1 MTRWNNLTREE
12 AKRLGIEGVYELLK
26 IEEKEEEKERKYHNR
41 KPEVDGITFDS
52 QKEADYYC
60 DLKLL
65 KKAGK
70 IKDFELQPKFWLL
83 SPEEDRVTGRGI
95 YYRADFRVKYPD
107 GREEIIDTKGYK
119 TQVYKLKKK
128 LLLAKYPG
136 INFKEE

>member
-1 MTRWNNLTREE
+1 MTKWNNISKKD
-12 AKRLGIEGVYELLK
+12 AKRLGIEGTLELVKL
-26 IEEKEEEKERKYHNR
+26 EQKEERKNKYNNS
-41 KPEVDGITFDS
+41 KPTIDGITFDS

-83 SPEEDRVTGRGI
+83 EPENDKVTGNGV
-95 YYRADFRVKYPD
+95 YYKADFK
-107 GREEIIDTKGYK
+107 IINNDDSEAIVDTKGYK

-128 LLLAKYPG
+128 WLLYKYPN